1 MREHLN
7 SRRLL
12 SKHVISITMDG
23 VKRGMVI
30 PYCDY
35 VTYISVSYRLLY
47 LPKLTCY
54 NNFLFCDDDIFFNDF
69 SQPIGSNKKKK
80 KKERG

>member
-12 SKHVISITMDG
+12 SKHFISITMDG
-23 VKRGMVI
+23 VKSGMVI

-47 LPKLTCY
+47 LPKLTVAI
-54 NNFLFCDDDIFFNDF
+54 IFRFAMMTTFF
-69 SQPIGSNKKKK
+69 SMIFHS
-80 KKERG
+80 RSV